1 MKFIYET
8 DRLILKLLGEDDAPA
23 VLQIYEQHR
32 NVFAPY
38 ETIHPEQFYTVAS
51 QRPLQP

>member
-23 VLQIYEQHR
+23 VLQ
-32 NVFAPY
+32 
-38 ETIHPEQFYTVAS
+38 FYKQNRMSLSHMKPSTLS
-51 QRPLQP
+51 SSIRWPTSGP

>member
-23 VLQIYEQHR
+23 VLQFISRTGMSLSHMK
-32 NVFAPY
+32 PY
-38 ETIHPEQFYTVAS
+38 TRSSSIRWPTS
-51 QRPLQP
+51 GP

>member
-23 VLQIYEQHR
+23 VH
-32 NVFAPY
+32 
-38 ETIHPEQFYTVAS
+38 QFYKQKIGRAHV
-51 QRPLQP
+51 